1 VTTPL
6 FTGSGKNDCQTTG
19 TFTGS
24 SPVYYVIT
32 VDATAPDPDTFSW
45 THNGTAGGAGIN
57 MAFAATALNNGIS
70 VKWTNINGHTV
81 DEYWSFWAL
90 PLYPRTIPVQ
100 YSYDVAPIKNN
111 IVTPIRSGA
120 DLVIRR
126 WADRGSRWRFGLSY
140 RIGTGSSDTISQFYV
155 DRDGEYERFDFAD
168 FEERTYTGV
177 TLGTGDGSRKV
188 FDIPG
193 DGISAYTVYDDGVA
207 MTEGATDDY
216 TVGDGT
222 GVNGCDQIIFNSAPT
237 DAHELTIDF
246 TGYRWHVARFDG
258 EMKRS
263 LRGYNKGDINLN
275 IVGEIQYG

>member
-6 FTGSGKNDCQTTG
+6 FTGSGQNDLQASG
-19 TFTGS
+19 TFSGS
-24 SPVYYVIT
+24 SPIYYVVT
-32 VDATAPDPDTFSW
+32 VNNDAANPETFDW
-45 THNGTAGGAGIN
+45 TYNGTSGGVGTN
-57 MAFAATALNNGIS
+57 MDTSPVSLNNGIS
-70 VKWTNINGHTV
+70 VAWDAVTGHTA

-126 WADRGSRWRFGLSY
+126 WADLGSRWRFGLSY
-140 RIGTGSSDTISQFYV
+140 RIGAGSSDTISQFYV

-177 TLGTGDGSRKV
+177 IFATADGSRTT
-188 FDIPG
+188 FDLPA
-193 DGISAYTVYDDGVA
+193 DGISSYTVYDNAVA
-207 MTEGATDDY
+207 QTEGATDDY